1 MPVLVIKGVQLPK
14 STMLL
19 LSVVCVPINPVIV
32 MLVLTS
38 RVMFVTNVTE
48 IILSLQGYGEL
59 CPIQP
64 SVNEL
69 LAKEP
74 TLNTADKLVTSLD
87 GVL

>member
-1 MPVLVIKGVQLPK
+1 
-14 STMLL
+14 MLL
-19 LSVVCVPINPVIV
+19 LSLVSVPFKPVIV
-32 MLVLTS
+32 MLVLTR

-59 CPIQP
+59 CPILP

-74 TLNTADKLVTSLD
+74 TLNTADKLVTSPE